1 MVSDLARNPKFAP
14 EELERQRQQIL
25 SGLKVGYE
33 DPDYIAGMVFDRL
46 VYGFHPYGRPDSGT
60 PESIA
65 SIKRNDLV
73 AFHKAYFGAN
83 NAILAIVGDI
93 NHEEAFAGAERV
105 FGNWGRAESA
115 IPTPPDPPAADA
127 APCRHRSARSGP
139 DRDPRRQHRVAPP
152 PQGLPGARPGGQY
165 SGRRGREQA
174 ASSAALGSR
183 LDLRRFRRRERL
195 EGRRQH
201 RRRHGHAIG
210 SDGRGPA
217 PHRRRVLAPATS
229 ARAGRRARGCE
240 GLPDGQLSPDDRDA
254 ERDRAPGSECGFLRP
269 GFERAPDLSRAC
281 ECDQRRR
288 HPACRARVP
297 APRSAFHRSC
307 RRCLRFHQAA
317 RRRRVRPLRTHRP
330 LGSRS
335 RIRGSQAARSAGE
348 PIRAGG
354 VQDHGSGRCATTDD
368 QPGATRARRLG

>member
-65 SIKRNDLV
+65 SITRNDLV

-93 NHEEAFAGAERV
+93 DHEEAFAGAERV
-105 FGNWGRAESA
+105 FGNWGRAEA
-115 IPTPPDPPAADA
+115 TIPRPADPPAPTRRLVVIDRPGAVQTEIRVGNIGVA
-127 APCRHRSARSGP
+127 A
-139 DRDPRRQHRVAPP
+139 P

-165 SGRRGREQA
+165 SGRRGRQQA
-174 ASSAALGSR
+174 ASRAALGSR
-183 LDLRRFRRRERL
+183 PDLRRLSRRERP
-195 EGRRQH
+195 EGRWQH
-201 RRRHGHAIG
+201 RRRHRHAIG
-210 SDGRGPA
+210 SDRRGP
-217 PHRRRVLAPATS
+217 PPRRRRVLAPATS

-254 ERDRAPGSECGFLRP
+254 ERDRPADSERRFLRA
-269 GFERAPDLSRAC
+269 RSRTI
-281 ECDQRRR
+281 
-288 HPACRARVP
+288 
-297 APRSAFHRSC
+297 C
-307 RRCLRFHQAA
+307 RRIA
-317 RRRRVRPLRTHRP
+317 
-330 LGSRS
+330 
-335 RIRGSQAARSAGE
+335 
-348 PIRAGG
+348 
-354 VQDHGSGRCATTDD
+354 SG
-368 QPGATRARRLG
+368 